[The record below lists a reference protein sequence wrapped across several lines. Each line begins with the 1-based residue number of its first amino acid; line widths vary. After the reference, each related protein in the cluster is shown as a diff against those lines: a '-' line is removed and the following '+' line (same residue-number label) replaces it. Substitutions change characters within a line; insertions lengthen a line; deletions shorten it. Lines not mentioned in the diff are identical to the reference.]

1 MAERRATAALVAVMV
16 TTAVFKEAISDLRGM
31 TIDESGLEY
40 DRPQGSATLSAWFG
54 QLAAD
59 RANADT
65 MLIPATV
72 QDVRSHVREAIDL
85 EPRGQPGSSLPPDVQ
100 AAAAWVARNR
110 GNVPEMREQRCAQ
123 LEAIE
128 ASLAPWS
135 AQLWRS
141 AAPHVRKML
150 AYAPK
155 LAFIHALVVALKWP
169 HNELVLDMAMGAQP
183 LGRVPDTGVWRH
195 APPAVPCDSFEQLM
209 QEDPDWNTRLYNSIK
224 AEGTKPE
231 NSDTALAAWARTM
244 EEVDAGWATPVA
256 GGWTELNSRYPDGVR
271 LMRRFG
277 IFQCG
282 KCRCCDSGTASG
294 HNPCTSH
301 EEKLVNVRADFPL
314 EAAALFAHHLGI
326 DSSWTMNVATNDVVA
341 AFRRVACAD
350 PRLTI
355 VAQWDPR
362 PVAVGGQ
369 RVALFYVQGFNFGL
383 KSAVMAYNA
392 VSELQTRAAV
402 RLLPVVAC
410 HYFDD
415 VCCAEPDYACH
426 SAQLAIQLIF
436 RLTGVHLDAVLGR
449 NGEWLPAKRQTPAM
463 LRKFLGVETDF
474 TRFAATGIVRVF
486 VPQARIDK
494 VRQTITEAIAR
505 AELTSGDAA
514 SLCGKLQ
521 FCLSWGVGR
530 FGRAA
535 LGALYRQAHRPGHPR
550 INLALEMSLNFF
562 DMALRS
568 LRVRNICVA
577 AVSRVPPILI
587 WSDATG
593 TNEGESAPQIA
604 FVARFPG
611 GTPAPLDPPGLTP
624 IHPRWVHAAMV
635 VPLDVM
641 SELEVR
647 KQQIGQLELLAA
659 IVAYFS
665 MAPFLVERDVLH
677 FIDNTAAVAGIA
689 KGFSAKP
696 DSARIIHAYH
706 ALNVQIGAQVYFE
719 WVKSEANIADLPS
732 RGQYDLLN
740 EFGSREV
747 PIIIPPISDWLSPEE
762 AMRNAAEPP
771 KRGGSR
777 H

>member
-256 GGWTELNSRYPDGVR
+256 GERYYSSMDDTSASLTPDALALVQRGEIWSASSTGICGSGYIR
-271 LMRRFG
+271 SIRR
-277 IFQCG
+277 
-282 KCRCCDSGTASG
+282 TA
-294 HNPCTSH
+294 
-301 EEKLVNVRADFPL
+301 E
-314 EAAALFAHHLGI
+314 I
-326 DSSWTMNVATNDVVA
+326 
-341 AFRRVACAD
+341 
-350 PRLTI
+350 
-355 VAQWDPR
+355 
-362 PVAVGGQ
+362 
-369 RVALFYVQGFNFGL
+369 
-383 KSAVMAYNA
+383 
-392 VSELQTRAAV
+392 AAV
-402 RLLPVVAC
+402 IA
-410 HYFDD
+410 FSSSS
-415 VCCAEPDYACH
+415 ETT
-426 SAQLAIQLIF
+426 SAS
-436 RLTGVHLDAVLGR
+436 
-449 NGEWLPAKRQTPAM
+449 M
-463 LRKFLGVETDF
+463 
-474 TRFAATGIVRVF
+474 
-486 VPQARIDK
+486 
-494 VRQTITEAIAR
+494 
-505 AELTSGDAA
+505 AA
-514 SLCGKLQ
+514 SLTVDAGS
-521 FCLSWGVGR
+521 FGGGVADADYSSNSNSSDTSTKIKIRG
-530 FGRAA
+530 FG
-535 LGALYRQAHRPGHPR
+535 LGLNDEGAD
-550 INLALEMSLNFF
+550 SL
-562 DMALRS
+562 
-568 LRVRNICVA
+568 V
-577 AVSRVPPILI
+577 
-587 WSDATG
+587 G
-593 TNEGESAPQIA
+593 TNIDDYHTRRSSSPSNRCRA
-604 FVARFPG
+604 
-611 GTPAPLDPPGLTP
+611 T
-624 IHPRWVHAAMV
+624 RWA
-635 VPLDVM
+635 
-641 SELEVR
+641 
-647 KQQIGQLELLAA
+647 
-659 IVAYFS
+659 
-665 MAPFLVERDVLH
+665 
-677 FIDNTAAVAGIA
+677 
-689 KGFSAKP
+689 
-696 DSARIIHAYH
+696 
-706 ALNVQIGAQVYFE
+706 
-719 WVKSEANIADLPS
+719 
-732 RGQYDLLN
+732 
-740 EFGSREV
+740 
-747 PIIIPPISDWLSPEE
+747 
-762 AMRNAAEPP
+762 
-771 KRGGSR
+771 
-777 H
+777 